1 MITLYKFNLLM
12 RDYPALILII
22 NNVMVVRQGESPKS
36 TIVQVQF
43 KNFVN

>member
-12 RDYPALILII
+12 RDYPILKLII
-22 NNVMVVRQGESPKS
+22 NNVILDQLGESPKS